1 MDLALAGAFVVIAA
15 KLRLEPSRTFN
26 PLLLVVF
33 FPLIVLV
40 HEAGHA
46 AAALLVGHRVLEVK
60 IGAGPSVSVWP
71 GACPLVVRAEAELDA
86 RRSRRDGAVA
96 ESG

>member
-1 MDLALAGAFVVIAA
+1 VIAA
-15 KLRLEPSRTFN
+15 KLRLEPSRSFN

-40 HEAGHA
+40 HEDGHA

-60 IGAGPSVSVWP
+60 IGVGPSVSVWP
-71 GACPLVVRAEAELDA
+71 V
-86 RRSRRDGAVA
+86 GAVWCSA
-96 ESG
+96 CSRWPDMCSRVHPILRATERSGSW